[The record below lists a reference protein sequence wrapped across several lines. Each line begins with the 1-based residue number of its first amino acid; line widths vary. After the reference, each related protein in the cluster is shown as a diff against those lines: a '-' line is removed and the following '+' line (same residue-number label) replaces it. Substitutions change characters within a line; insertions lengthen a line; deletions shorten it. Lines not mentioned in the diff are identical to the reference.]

1 VTLIRGGSFKQQLGE
16 LSHVKKNSPIKELV
30 NSNNKGL
37 IKMKKYL
44 QRLGGK
50 IAVAFLYSTT
60 SNNLKLASVGV
71 EK

>member
-1 VTLIRGGSFKQQLGE
+1 
-16 LSHVKKNSPIKELV
+16 
-30 NSNNKGL
+30 
-37 IKMKKYL
+37 MKKYL